1 MKAKKKNFKNNS
13 NYLNQ
18 MAMKLESFKI
28 IDKKSNMNYEIIHH
42 TIDCIIIKN
51 NNWGEKNDI
60 INNNVINSSKKDN
73 IITNINIEENNII
86 NRNKIETSEVSIKE
100 KIKDKEFNNKFI
112 ETSKQNKTIK
122 WKYSKEIPENSF
134 VMKILKLL
142 ILTKL

>member
-13 NYLNQ
+13 NYLNH
-18 MAMKLESFKI
+18 MAMKVESFKI

-42 TIDCIIIKN
+42 TIDCIIINN

-86 NRNKIETSEVSIKE
+86 NRNKIETYEVSIKE